1 STPAAITSGL
11 AVAARRGALIKGGAA
26 LEQLGQVRQVAFD
39 KTGTLTVGQPQ
50 VTSVIATAEVDD
62 NALLALAAAVEQGS
76 SHPLAQAIV
85 REAQR
90 RQLSIPLASGQ
101 RALAGSGIEA
111 EVNGS
116 RILICAASKAA
127 PAEHEA
133 QIQQLESAG
142 QTVVLVMR
150 GETLL
155 GILALRDTLRDDARQ
170 AVDALHQLG
179 VQGVI

>member
-1 STPAAITSGL
+1 MTIT
-11 AVAARRGALIKGGAA
+11 
-26 LEQLGQVRQVAFD
+26 
-39 KTGTLTVGQPQ
+39 
-50 VTSVIATAEVDD
+50 
-62 NALLALAAAVEQGS
+62 LLALAAAVEQGS

-90 RQLSIPLASGQ
+90 RQLSIPQASGQ

-155 GILALRDTLRDDARQ
+155 GIWRCATPPARRR
-170 AVDALHQLG
+170 ASGSGCLTPAG
-179 VQGVI
+179 VQG

>member
-1 STPAAITSGL
+1 M
-11 AVAARRGALIKGGAA
+11 RRWRSIN
-26 LEQLGQVRQVAFD
+26 RH
-39 KTGTLTVGQPQ
+39 LTVGQPQ
-50 VTSVIATAEVDD
+50 VTSVATAEVDD

-116 RILICAASKAA
+116 RILICAASKPPRQSMRRRSSSWKA
-127 PAEHEA
+127 P
-133 QIQQLESAG
+133 G
-142 QTVVLVMR
+142 KR
-150 GETLL
+150 
-155 GILALRDTLRDDARQ
+155 
-170 AVDALHQLG
+170 
-179 VQGVI
+179 